1 MAIVQG
7 LPEGIG
13 YLISKGG
20 ITSNNILSV
29 GLNLPAVRL
38 LGQIYPGISM
48 VLTPADHP
56 RFPNLPVVLFPC
68 NVGEADTLVLIYRR
82 LRSRGLV

>member
-56 RFPNLPVVLFPC
+56 RFPNLPVVLFPG
-68 NVGEADTLVLIYRR
+68 NVGEADTLVLIHRR
-82 LRSRGLV
+82 LHSRGLV